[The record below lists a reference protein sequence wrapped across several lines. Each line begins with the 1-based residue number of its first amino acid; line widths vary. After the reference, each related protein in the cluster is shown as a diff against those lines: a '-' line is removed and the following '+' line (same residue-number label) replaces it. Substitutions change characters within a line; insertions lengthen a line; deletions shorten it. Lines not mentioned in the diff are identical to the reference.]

1 MTGVLTG
8 VGAVANEFG
17 SQESFM
23 SQFPMG
29 FADRAKPLKR
39 KNIRLAAIHSAA
51 QVLATTG
58 LVALLIGL
66 GWIFATGDDAAL
78 TRLIGMV

>member
-1 MTGVLTG
+1 
-8 VGAVANEFG
+8 
-17 SQESFM
+17 M
-23 SQFPMG
+23 SQFPIV
-29 FADRAKPLKR
+29 FADRGRPLKR
-39 KNIRLAAIHSAA
+39 KNLRLAAIHSVA

-58 LVALLIGL
+58 LVVLLIGL

>member
-1 MTGVLTG
+1 MIGAATGAGT
-8 VGAVANEFG
+8 VANECD
-17 SQESFM
+17 SQERFM
-23 SQFPMG
+23 SWFPIS
-29 FADRAKPLKR
+29 FANRAGPLKR
-39 KNIRLAAIHSAA
+39 KNLQLAAIHSAA

>member
-1 MTGVLTG
+1 VC
-8 VGAVANEFG
+8 
-17 SQESFM
+17 SQEKFM
-23 SQFPMG
+23 SQFSIS
-29 FADRAKPLKR
+29 FAEQARPLKR
-39 KNIRLAAIHSAA
+39 KNLHLATIQSAA
-51 QVLATTG
+51 RVLATTG

>member
-1 MTGVLTG
+1 
-8 VGAVANEFG
+8 
-17 SQESFM
+17 M
-23 SQFPMG
+23 SQFLIG
-29 FADRAKPLKR
+29 FADRNRPLKR
-39 KNIRLAAIHSAA
+39 KNLRLAAIHSAA

>member
-1 MTGVLTG
+1 MIGAATGA
-8 VGAVANEFG
+8 GAVANECY
-17 SQESFM
+17 SQERFM
-23 SQFPMG
+23 SEFPVS
-29 FADRAKPLKR
+29 FADRARPLNR
-39 KNIRLAAIHSAA
+39 KNLRLAAIHSAA

-78 TRLIGMV
+78 MRLIGMV